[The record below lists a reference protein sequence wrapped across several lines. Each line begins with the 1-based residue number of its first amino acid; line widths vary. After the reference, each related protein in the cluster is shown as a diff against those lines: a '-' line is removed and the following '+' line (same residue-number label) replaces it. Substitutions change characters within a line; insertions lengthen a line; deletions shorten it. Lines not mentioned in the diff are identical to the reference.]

1 MSSPS
6 APYYYKT
13 SGDTYHWETSCHL
26 NNYPSSGWQKSQDR
40 PSGRE
45 QCNVCKSK

>member
-1 MSSPS
+1 MSKPNP
-6 APYYYKT
+6 PYYYNKER
-13 SGDTYHWETSCHL
+13 DVYHWHTSCHL
-26 NNYPSSGWQKSQDR
+26 NHYPAPGWVMVWDK